1 MPKSLIFAIIGC
13 LVGGGLAAI
22 QAPTNALL
30 ARPLNSP
37 VNAALMSFAGG
48 TLVLLIAVLV
58 LRVRPDYGATAA
70 APWYAWMGGLYGAVF
85 VVAAAYAIPRIGVA
99 SAMTLFVA
107 GQLLIS
113 VLVDHFGGFG
123 VAARPVNLTRLAGLA
138 LVIGGVVL
146 VRRG

>member
-1 MPKSLIFAIIGC
+1 MPKSLILAIIGC
-13 LVGGGLAAI
+13 LVGGGLAAL

-30 ARPLNSP
+30 ARSLSSP
-37 VNAALMSFAGG
+37 VNAAFMSFAGG
-48 TLVLLIAVLV
+48 TLVLLIAVMV
-58 LRVRPDYGATAA
+58 LRVKPDYVATAA

-85 VVAAAYAIPRIGVA
+85 VVAAAYATPRIGVA
-99 SAMTLFVA
+99 SAMTLFVT

-113 VLVDHFGGFG
+113 LCIDHFGGFG
-123 VAARPVNLTRLAGLA
+123 VAARPVNLTRIAGLA